1 MSSSITIT
9 GSVNAV
15 SGQTNQFQ
23 TFIPQ
28 GQDFNGQKV
37 AMSSLAIA
45 YCWPN
50 INNTVG
56 QPVALRSNGNF
67 SYIWPN
73 GAGFLTYTVTA
84 PTNSFWEI
92 TDLNAYLQS
101 VMVANKTYLIDSSGN
116 PVYFISIQVNQSRYG
131 VSVNITPVPTS
142 LGTYTMPASSGWSL
156 PTGSAATPSIIVPGV
171 GAYNNGTFG
180 SFIGF
185 VNGTYPPAPQ
195 STFYSAVSSFPPTV
209 SPVSTIIVTS
219 NLCDNKYNANRN
231 VIFSFTPSNTG
242 FGEVIVQEPLNTA
255 VYYNCRGQTNIIQLN
270 FYDQNWQP
278 LNILDP
284 VSMTAVLTFKPQ
296 NEQIKL

>member
-1 MSSSITIT
+1 MTSSITLT
-9 GSVNAV
+9 GSINAV
-15 SGQTNQFQ
+15 SGQANQFQ

-37 AMSSLAIA
+37 CMSSLAIA

-50 INNTVG
+50 INNTKG
-56 QPVALRSNGNF
+56 QPVALVTNGNF

-84 PTNSFWEI
+84 PSNSFWEI

-101 VMVANKTYLIDSSGN
+101 VMVSNKTYLIDSSGN
-116 PVYFISIQVNQSRYG
+116 PVYFINIQVNQSRYG

-156 PTGSAATPSIIVPGV
+156 PTGSAATPSIVVPSGA
-171 GAYNNGTFG
+171 AYNNGTFG

-185 VNGTYPPAPQ
+185 ASGSFPPAPQ

-219 NLCDNKYNANRN
+219 NLCDNRFNTNRN
-231 VIFSFTPSNTG
+231 VLFSFTPSNTQ
-242 FGEVIVQEPLNTA
+242 FGEVIVVEPLNTA
-255 VYYNCRGQTNIIQLN
+255 HYYPCRGQTNAVQLS

-278 LNILDP
+278 
-284 VSMTAVLTFKPQ
+284 
-296 NEQIKL
+296 